1 MEIEHF
7 KILVTN
13 KNSFMREFCSKQAYH
28 PGKLKKKNKLKK
40 TPKQNQS
47 DLTYKIT
54 RKRRTNNAQ
63 S

>member
-28 PGKLKKKNKLKK
+28 PGKLKKNKQTQKNPK
-40 TPKQNQS
+40 TKS
-47 DLTYKIT
+47 I
-54 RKRRTNNAQ
+54 
-63 S
+63 